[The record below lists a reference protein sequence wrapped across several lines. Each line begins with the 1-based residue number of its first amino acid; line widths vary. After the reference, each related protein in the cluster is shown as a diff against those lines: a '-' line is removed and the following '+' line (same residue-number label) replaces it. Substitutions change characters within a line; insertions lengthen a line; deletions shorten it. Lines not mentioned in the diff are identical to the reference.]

1 MSVPAEPGV
10 FVVLEGGEAVG
21 KSTQVRLLVDRL
33 RATGREVVATFE
45 PGATPV
51 GAVIRALF
59 LDRSAGPVSAR
70 AEALLVAADRAEHV
84 ATVVT
89 PALERG
95 AVVVSDRHVPSSLA
109 YQGIGQGLG
118 VDEIAGLSR
127 WATDGLTPDVVVV
140 LDIPAAVAEAR
151 RPDGS
156 GDRMETESSEF
167 HERVRA
173 AYRDL
178 AEHLGWTVVAAD
190 ADPAIVAEQVWAA
203 VAPALR

>member
-1 MSVPAEPGV
+1 MPAPAEPGT

-33 RATGREVVATFE
+33 RATGRDVVATFE

-51 GAVIRALF
+51 GGVIRGLF
-59 LDRSAGPVSAR
+59 LGRSAGPVSAR
-70 AEALLVAADRAEHV
+70 AEALLVAADRAEHA
-84 ATVVT
+84 ATVVR
-89 PALERG
+89 PAIDRG

-118 VDEIAGLSR
+118 VDEIAALSR

-140 LDIPAAVAEAR
+140 LDVPAAVAEAR
-151 RPDGS
+151 RPGGS
-156 GDRMETESSEF
+156 GDRMETESGAF

-173 AYRDL
+173 AYREL
-178 AEHLGWTVVAAD
+178 AGPLGWTVVAAD
-190 ADPAIVAEQVWAA
+190 ADPAIVAERVWAA